1 MLPASKSRAERVR
14 IQILYEELE
23 KKVENFAP
31 EGREEQLT
39 KRTANLVAKREAQVC
54 ELYSL
59 ADAFAKEL
67 WVSKHPVQKAWK
79 ELKTGQTFAQAYG
92 HGPREDAANFFQKDS
107 QAWR

>member
-1 MLPASKSRAERVR
+1 MERKNV
-14 IQILYEELE
+14 LAVLLE
-23 KKVENFAP
+23 RQKKTEHFAP
-31 EGREEQLT
+31 EGQED
-39 KRTANLVAKREAQVC
+39 KWAKKEAQVC

-59 ADAFAKEL
+59 ADAFAREL

-107 QAWR
+107 QAWRQKIQRFTHATLEGG